1 MLDRGMIKWQP
12 FDSLISSKEV
22 VNSILVQKNKINK
35 PILSLDQMEDL
46 NQKIYESY
54 YNQSLVII
62 KYFQD
67 NNINQIKGKITT
79 INQTTKIILINQS
92 LKLHISQI
100 LQIKA

>member
-22 VNSILVQKNKINK
+22 INSILVEKNKINK
-35 PILSLDQMEDL
+35 PILSMDQMEDL

-67 NNINQIKGKITT
+67 NNINQIKGKITA